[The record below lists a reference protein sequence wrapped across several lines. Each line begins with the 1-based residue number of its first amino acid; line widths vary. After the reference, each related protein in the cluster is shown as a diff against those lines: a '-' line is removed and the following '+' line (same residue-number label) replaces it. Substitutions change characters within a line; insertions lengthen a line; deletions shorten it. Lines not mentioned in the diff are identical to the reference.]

1 MIPGGVAKAAAKS
14 AGAIKE
20 LGTICKNLQS
30 AEKILVLEAV
40 AEGNAAGAN
49 VGEAIVS
56 ANKTFAMAE
65 ELGLSTH
72 EIATLKQTGQLQQ
85 AIGKG
90 RDFFAGNPELQASY
104 DLFSKAKE
112 TLGPYVKKPMPEIHV
127 RNLMH
132 QTGIPT
138 FPKPSGIPENYL
150 VRITEKGAGMEYIH
164 PTKKDFSIRVM
175 PGKSHSPNLL
185 QQKPYVI
192 QIIDNKA
199 VDIHGNLVSPK
210 SPEAHIPLSE
220 FNYIEQAVYA
230 PK

>member
-104 DLFSKAKE
+104 DLFCAAQES
-112 TLGPYVKKPMPEIHV
+112 LSPYRKTFMPEEKIRELIHQAGI
-127 RNLMH
+127 
-132 QTGIPT
+132 QTFERPV
-138 FPKPSGIPENYL
+138 GIPEYFKVKL
-150 VRITEKGAGMEYIH
+150 SKKGAGMEYI
-164 PTKKDFSIRVM
+164 DQQNQISIRVM
-175 PGKSHSPNLL
+175 PGVPHSPNPC
-185 QQKPYVI
+185 QQRPYVV
-192 QIIDNKA
+192 QLMDSQTTA
-199 VDIHGNLVSPK
+199 VDKYGNLVSPK
-210 SPEAHIPLSE
+210 SPEAHIPLNE
-220 FNYIEQAVYA
+220 FIYRENIIYER
-230 PK
+230 